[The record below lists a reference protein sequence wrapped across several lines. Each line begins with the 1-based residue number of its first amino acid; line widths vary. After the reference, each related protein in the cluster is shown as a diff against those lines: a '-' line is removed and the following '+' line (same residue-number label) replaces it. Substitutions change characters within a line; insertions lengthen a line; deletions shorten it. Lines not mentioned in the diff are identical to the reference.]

1 VTVEEITLG
10 FRAFDIHELLLHFV
24 AVRLGY
30 YAEAGLRV
38 RLRDLTFVTDYREHT
53 LSVACGS
60 ALVARAQGIPQ
71 KVVFVG
77 TDYPMFWIYGNLTA
91 EYAES
96 AKESASK
103 SQELRIATFP
113 PLSPPWYLL
122 PLVLRGRGIENAEM
136 IPVRD
141 DIGRVGLLRSG
152 NVDAAVISSAFP
164 PPKIQQFGFTPSI
177 FFGDQ
182 LRIPTT
188 GLTASEEMIHTRPEV
203 VQKIVRALSRS
214 LKAVRQNKEEVA
226 KVITDMLGES
236 EDIARKTYELIAPH
250 FSGTG
255 RGDADAR
262 RKAVEFANAEFGQ
275 RLKEEDVYEFGFVER

>member
-1 VTVEEITLG
+1 VTAEEITLG
-10 FRAFDIHELLLHFV
+10 FRAFDIHELLLHFI
-24 AVRLGY
+24 AVDVGY
-30 YAEAGLRV
+30 YADAGLRV

-60 ALVARAQGIPQ
+60 ALVARAQGIAQ

-103 SQELRIATFP
+103 SHKLRIATFP

-122 PLVLRGRGIENAEM
+122 PLVLRGRGIEHADM
-136 IPVRD
+136 LPVRD
-141 DIGRVGLLRSG
+141 DIGRMGLLRSG

-164 PPKIQQFGFTPSI
+164 PPTMQRFGLVPSM

-188 GLTASEEMIHTRPEV
+188 GLTASEEMIRVRPEV
-203 VQKIVRALSRS
+203 VQRVVHALSRS
-214 LKAVRQNKEEVA
+214 LHAVRDSKQQVV
-226 KVITDMLGES
+226 KVIAHVLGEN
-236 EDIARKTYELIAPH
+236 EEIARNTYELIAP
-250 FSGTG
+250 FFLGDG
-255 RGDADAR
+255 RGDGNSR
-262 RKAVEFANAEFGQ
+262 RKAVEFANAEFGHA
-275 RLKEEDVYEFGFVER
+275 LKEEDVYEFGFVER